1 MSYFRELPNIR
12 YPSFLKEK
20 TSSFDYVEAKNL
32 FRRTKLRDDLQNNF
46 TLFEKYVIPGEARPD
61 NVAQELYGSDQFD
74 WVVLIVAGINNVRNE
89 WPLNARDLYNYSL
102 NKYGDSLN
110 SVRFYETI
118 EIKDSNGRLIVPKG
132 KVVDEKRQDGMTKDQ
147 NGNDVPNMIDYFV
160 DYYDNGS
167 KRVSGNNVR
176 IGISNYEYETRL
188 NDDKRSIFVLRR
200 GYLQD
205 FVNDFR
211 EVMTYGESSE
221 FINSKVIQ
229 TENTNITLP

>member
-89 WPLNARDLYNYSL
+89 WPLNARDLYNYCL
-102 NKYGDSLN
+102 DKYGDALN
-110 SVRFYETI
+110 SVRFFETT
-118 EIKDSNGRLIVPKG
+118 EVKDSSGRLILPKG
-132 KVVDEKRQDGMTKDQ
+132 KVVDSNFTIPKPGTPTATL
-147 NGNDVPNMIDYFV
+147 NPVV
-160 DYYDNGS
+160 
-167 KRVSGNNVR
+167 
-176 IGISNYEYETRL
+176 GISNFEYETRL
-188 NDDKRSIFVLRR
+188 NDDKRSIFILRR

-211 EVMTYGESSE
+211 EVMTYRESSE
-221 FINSKVIQ
+221 FVNSKVIK

>member
-1 MSYFRELPNIR
+1 MSYFREIPNIR

-89 WPLNARDLYNYSL
+89 WPLNARDLYNYCL
-102 NKYGDSLN
+102 DKYGDALN
-110 SVRFYETI
+110 SVRFFETT
-118 EIKDSNGRLIVPKG
+118 EVKDSSGRLILPKG
-132 KVVDEKRQDGMTKDQ
+132 KVVDSNFTIPKPGTPTATL
-147 NGNDVPNMIDYFV
+147 NPVV
-160 DYYDNGS
+160 
-167 KRVSGNNVR
+167 
-176 IGISNYEYETRL
+176 GISNFEYETRL
-188 NDDKRSIFVLRR
+188 NDDKRSIFILRR

-211 EVMTYGESSE
+211 EIMTYRESSE